1 MALNPTYPG
10 VYIQEI
16 STLPPSIAP
25 LATAVPGFIG
35 YTEKGPKNVP
45 TRLSSMVEFQSI
57 FGGAVPQLLDVTLT
71 TAAVN
76 IAVSFSTSMDPSN
89 ELMMLFYHMQMYF
102 GNGGGPCYIISVGHY
117 EDNSFAV
124 TDFTDPNV
132 GIDKAE
138 EADEITLLV
147 VPEAINFT
155 TAGERASIY
164 NQMLAQCNKLQDRF
178 AILDVADTGDISTDA
193 SDFRSNDVNA
203 NNLKYGA
210 AYYPSLNTVLPLI
223 FSDTDITIIA
233 TDPDLPDAV
242 EDFDGL
248 TLDFVLAGDPGNS
261 IPADVALYNRIKQA
275 ISARQKLY
283 PCSTMAG
290 IYAAVDRDRGVW
302 KAPANV
308 GVNLVASLG
317 VTINDEEQGGLN
329 VDAVSGKSINAI
341 RKFDGRGTLV
351 WGART
356 LDGNSNEWR
365 YVNVRRLFINV
376 EESCKKAS
384 EFVVFEPNDKNTWL
398 RVKGMINNFLY
409 NIWRDGALAGAKPE
423 DAFFVKVGLGETM
436 SPQDILEGR
445 LIVLVAMA
453 AVRPAEFIVL
463 QFEHKLQVS

>member
-35 YTEKGPKNVP
+35 YTEKGPSTPIRITSLMEYV
-45 TRLSSMVEFQSI
+45 SI
-57 FGGAVPQLLDVTLT
+57 FGGPVTETYTVTLT
-71 TAAVN
+71 GAAVN
-76 IAVSFSTSMDPSN
+76 IAIARTTTVGNTSN
-89 ELMMLFYHMQMYF
+89 QKKILYYHMQMYF
-102 GNGGGPCYIISVGHY
+102 GNGGGPCYVISAGNY
-117 EDNSFAV
+117 GAV
-124 TDFTDPNV
+124 TFDFQDLV
-132 GIDKAE
+132 DGVDRAE
-138 EADEITLLV
+138 QADEITLLV
-147 VPEAINFT
+147 VPEAINVSV
-155 TAGERASIY
+155 ASERAAIY
-164 NQMLAQCNKLQDRF
+164 NRMLLQCNTLQDRF
-178 AILDVADTGDISTDA
+178 AILDVEHAGTIANDATVFRTD
-193 SDFRSNDVNA
+193 NVGA

-223 FSDTDITIIA
+223 YTDHNVTIA
-233 TDPDLPDAV
+233 TGAGVPASVALFNTKKLDDVRNGFGVVFPDV
-242 EDFDGL
+242 G
-248 TLDFVLAGDPGNS
+248 
-261 IPADVALYNRIKQA
+261 LYNRIKTA
-275 ISARQKLY
+275 LDSRLTLY
-283 PCSTMAG
+283 PSSMMAG

-308 GVNLVASLG
+308 GVNFVASVG
-317 VTINDEEQGGLN
+317 VAINDEEQGGLN

-341 RKFDGRGTLV
+341 RTFDGRGTLV

-365 YVNVRRLFINV
+365 YVNVRRLFIMV

-384 EFVVFEPNDKNTWL
+384 EFVVFEPNDRNTWL

-409 NIWRDGALAGAKPE
+409 NLWRDGALAGSKPE
-423 DAFFVKVGLGETM
+423 DAYFVKVGLGETM